1 MLEKPE
7 VYTLPSSPKKK
18 RARKTPGK
26 VFHFDAL
33 LMLLPLCV
41 IAVYY
46 YGIGALTRIL
56 VCMAAGVVCEAAGAW
71 IMRCPRD
78 ISDCSALFIGAAT
91 ALMLPAD
98 IPYYIALSGTAFA
111 IVVVK
116 LPLGGTESVPFV
128 PTAAGFA
135 FMTLCWPD
143 RVFRY
148 PATGTGAEYV
158 QGVSLA
164 GMLHSGTSIRP
175 NMVNIFDIRT
185 GNFPGPMGASCVLVL
200 AAGMIYLAVRYR
212 RAIINTLAF
221 LLGAA
226 LMAMLFPRIYA
237 GNVRLTSLLMEL
249 CSGFIMFAAV
259 FFVTDPAISPRKPG
273 HRFLYGF
280 FSGVVC
286 MLLRYFSN
294 FEDSVCFGILIAD
307 AVWPA
312 VEIRLMRREK
322 KRRRA
327 RKAKEAAKEGAEN
340 A

>member
-1 MLEKPE
+1 MP
-7 VYTLPSSPKKK
+7 SPKKK

-56 VCMAAGVVCEAAGAW
+56 ACMAAGVVCETAGAW

-175 NMVNIFDIRT
+175 NMVNIFDILT

>member
-1 MLEKPE
+1 M
-7 VYTLPSSPKKK
+7 PSKKK
-18 RARKTPGK
+18 QRIRRGAGG

-33 LMLLPLCV
+33 LMLLPLGV
-41 IAVYY
+41 MAVYY
-46 YGIGALTRIL
+46 HGVGALMRIL
-56 VCMAAGVVCEAAGAW
+56 ACMAAGVLAEAVGARL
-71 IMRCPRD
+71 MRCPRD

-98 IPYYIALSGTAFA
+98 IPYYVPLCGVAFA
-111 IVVVK
+111 IAVVK
-116 LPLGGTESVPFV
+116 LPLGGTDSVPFV

-143 RVFRY
+143 LVFRY
-148 PATGTGAEYV
+148 PAIGTGSEYV
-158 QGVSLA
+158 QGASLA
-164 GMLHSGTSIRP
+164 GMLHRGISIRP
-175 NMVNIFDIRT
+175 NTVNIFDILI

-212 RAIINTLAF
+212 RAIVNTLAF
-221 LLGAA
+221 LLAA
-226 LMAMLFPRIYA
+226 SIMALAFPRVHA
-237 GNVRLTSLLMEL
+237 GNAQLTSLLMEL
-249 CSGFIMFAAV
+249 CSGLLIFAAV
-259 FFVTDPAISPRKPG
+259 FFVTDPAISPQKVG

-286 MLLRYFSN
+286 MLLRYFSH

-312 VEIRLMRREK
+312 VEVRLKRAEK
-322 KRRRA
+322 KRKKA
-327 RKAKEAAKEGAEN
+327 RKAKALAKEGASD

>member
-7 VYTLPSSPKKK
+7 VYTLPSPKKK

-175 NMVNIFDIRT
+175 NMVNIFDILT

>member
-7 VYTLPSSPKKK
+7 VYTLPSPKKK

-56 VCMAAGVVCEAAGAW
+56 VCMAAGVVCETAGAW

-175 NMVNIFDIRT
+175 NMVNIFDILT

>member
-7 VYTLPSSPKKK
+7 VNALPSRKKP
-18 RARKTPGK
+18 RVRKTPGK

-41 IAVYY
+41 MAVYY
-46 YGIGALTRIL
+46 YGVGALLRIL
-56 VCMAAGVVCEAAGAW
+56 ACMAAGVLCETVGAW

-78 ISDCSALFIGAAT
+78 ISDCSALFIGTAT

-98 IPYYIALSGTAFA
+98 IPYFIALSGTAFA

-116 LPLGGTESVPFV
+116 LPLGGTDSVPFV

-148 PATGTGAEYV
+148 PAIGTGSEYV
-158 QGVSLA
+158 QGLSLA

-175 NMVNIFDIRT
+175 NTVNIFDILI
-185 GNFPGPMGASCVLVL
+185 GNFPGPMGASCVIVL
-200 AAGMIYLAVRYR
+200 AAGMIYLGVRYR
-212 RAIINTLAF
+212 RSIVNTLSF
-221 LLGAA
+221 LLACA
-226 LMAMLFPRIYA
+226 LMAVLFPRIYA
-237 GNVRLTSLLMEL
+237 QNVRMTSLLMEM
-249 CSGFIMFAAV
+249 CSGLLIFAAV
-259 FFVTDPAISPRKPG
+259 FFVTDPAISPRKSG
-273 HRFLYGF
+273 HCFLYGF

-294 FEDSVCFGILIAD
+294 FEDSVCFGVLIAD

-312 VEIRLMRREK
+312 VEIRLIRREK
-322 KRRRA
+322 KRKKA
-327 RKAKEAAKEGAEN
+327 RKARAAAKEGSNHA
-340 A
+340 

>member
-7 VYTLPSSPKKK
+7 VYTLPSPKKK

-175 NMVNIFDIRT
+175 NLVNIFDILT

>member
-1 MLEKPE
+1 MLENPE
-7 VYTLPSSPKKK
+7 VNTLPSPKKP
-18 RARKTPGK
+18 RMRKMPGK

-41 IAVYY
+41 MAVYY
-46 YGIGALTRIL
+46 YGSGALWRIL
-56 VCMAAGVVCEAAGAW
+56 ACMAAGVVSETVGAL

-98 IPYYIALSGTAFA
+98 IPFYIALSGTAFA

-116 LPLGGTESVPFV
+116 LPLGGTNSVPFV

-148 PATGTGAEYV
+148 PVIGTGSEYV
-158 QGVSLA
+158 QGLSLA

-175 NMVNIFDIRT
+175 NTVNIFDILI

-200 AAGMIYLAVRYR
+200 AAGMIYLAARYR
-212 RAIINTLAF
+212 RAIVNTLSF
-221 LLGAA
+221 LLAAA
-226 LMAMLFPRIYA
+226 LMALLFPRIYA

-249 CSGFIMFAAV
+249 CSGLLIFAAV
-259 FFVTDPAISPRKPG
+259 FFVTDPAISPRKIS

-280 FSGVVC
+280 FSGIVC

-312 VEIRLMRREK
+312 VEVRLMRYEK
-322 KRRRA
+322 KRRKV
-327 RKAKEAAKEGAEN
+327 RKAKTAAKEGAAN